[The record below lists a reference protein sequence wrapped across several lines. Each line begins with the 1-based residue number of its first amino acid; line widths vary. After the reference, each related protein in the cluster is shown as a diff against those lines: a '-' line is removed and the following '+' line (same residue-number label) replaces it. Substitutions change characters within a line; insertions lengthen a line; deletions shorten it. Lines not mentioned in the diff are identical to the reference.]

1 MTKVTN
7 LWLLYSQDV
16 WDFCFMCSMRGI
28 IYDSD
33 VMIKG
38 QRELRNKWSGYKTWQ
53 PMQTVLTPEKLEK
66 IRSFERN

>member
-1 MTKVTN
+1 
-7 LWLLYSQDV
+7 
-16 WDFCFMCSMRGI
+16 MRGI